1 MHYAPK
7 IFHDNLTEAFTLHS
21 CRLFWVSLWRQSCC
35 QFLTLN
41 TSIRIDDVRQSGIF
55 FSPLEA
61 GTLEQAIENQWSSVF
76 GIEPRPNGSLT
87 HCCCKSLPQAE
98 IKFLKPAGLRGQKN
112 LSNRKRFSQP
122 QSTIPHDIP
131 KRHHKLWIFLFTFFV
146 RLQWMDESVIYT
158 VKQLRTLFSLGNSP
172 AVCRILIEP
181 VSKLPSNPQALIEEL
196 FLRQKAL
203 VQ

>member
-1 MHYAPK
+1 MHHAPK

-76 GIEPRPNGSLT
+76 GIEPCPNGSLT

-98 IKFLKPAGLRGQKN
+98 IKFLKPAGLRGQKIYLIERDF
-112 LSNRKRFSQP
+112 LSRKAQSLMTSQKGITSFGFS
-122 QSTIPHDIP
+122 
-131 KRHHKLWIFLFTFFV
+131 
-146 RLQWMDESVIYT
+146 
-158 VKQLRTLFSLGNSP
+158 FSLSLSDFSEWMNQSFTQLNS
-172 AVCRILIEP
+172 
-181 VSKLPSNPQALIEEL
+181 SALCL
-196 FLRQKAL
+196 DSAAHQLSAGT
-203 VQ
+203 